1 MVHVKIKD
9 LIAFIEWDDPHS
21 SVNVLSEK
29 SLSEFSKV
37 LGELPKSV
45 QAVILISKKPSVF
58 IAGADLKEIQ
68 TLKTKEEFSEKI
80 KQAHKILLKMENSS
94 RTFISA
100 IHGACLGGG
109 TELALACDY
118 RIASL
123 HSSTNIG
130 LPEVQ
135 LGFIPGFGGT
145 VRLPRLI
152 GFIKALD
159 LILTG
164 KTISAKKAH
173 KLGLV
178 DEIEGIPSLLEE
190 SAEKLARSILKGKK
204 PRKRK
209 IVTPNLPSFLRAFI
223 VFITKRGILK
233 KTKGFYPAPLKA
245 LRLIHKTYAWPLE
258 KALAEEEKV
267 FCELAVT
274 EISRNLIRLFF
285 MTEEIKK
292 QTGSKDS
299 KKFPPMSRI
308 AVLGAGVMGSGIAY
322 VSADKGFETRL
333 FDLKKDQLLKG
344 RNQAHSLW
352 KKQLNRRKID
362 KFEKEMRQSRM
373 SYSLDGKGFETM
385 DLMIEAVVE
394 NMDVKKQVIE
404 TWSKRLKEEA
414 IFASNTS
421 SLSVTKMS
429 KFYKNPSRFIGLH
442 FFNPVYKMPLV
453 EIIKGDQTSD
463 ETTARVFQFT
473 KKLGKKPVI
482 VKDSPGFL
490 VNRLLMP
497 WLTES
502 LYLFEEGLSIRAI
515 DQTFLKWGFPMGP
528 FRLMDEVGLDV
539 CVQVIKSF
547 IDQGLKLS
555 VPSFIDKLVMNEALG
570 KKTGLGFYHY
580 TSQGQAR
587 AVNKAMESLIDVQQG
602 SSLKTEE
609 SLRRGL
615 YRMINECIFVLE
627 EEVVSRP
634 ETIDFAMIMGAGFP
648 PFYGGPLRYAEQ
660 EGLSSI
666 LKDLETWCEE
676 GLSRFKPADLLT
688 KLVSDNQSFYKKT
701 LERRE

>member
-1 MVHVKIKD
+1 MVNLRIKD
-9 LIAFIEWDDPHS
+9 LVAFIDWDDPNS
-21 SVNVLSEK
+21 SANVLSEK
-29 SLSEFSKV
+29 SLSEFSKI
-37 LGELPKSV
+37 LDELPKSV
-45 QAVILISKKPSVF
+45 QAVILISKKPSIF

-80 KQAHKILLKMENSS
+80 NQAHKILLKMEKSS

-164 KTISAKKAH
+164 KTIPAKKAH
-173 KLGLV
+173 KLGVV

-190 SAEKLARSILKGKK
+190 SAEKLAYSILKGKR

-209 IVTPNLPSFLRAFI
+209 TSAPNLPSLLRAVV

-245 LRLIHKTYAWPLE
+245 LKLMHKTYSWSLE

-292 QTGSKDS
+292 QTGSKDA

-322 VSADKGFETRL
+322 VCADKGFETRL
-333 FDLKKDQLLKG
+333 FDLKKEQLLKG

-362 KFEKEMRQSRM
+362 KFEKEMRKSRM
-373 SYSLDGKGFETM
+373 SYSVDGKGFEAT

-404 TWSKRLKEEA
+404 TWSKRLKEDA

-421 SLSVTKMS
+421 SLSVIKMS
-429 KFYKNPSRFIGLH
+429 KFYKDPSRFIGLH

-502 LYLFEEGLSIRAI
+502 LYLWEEGLSIHAI
-515 DQTFLKWGFPMGP
+515 DQNFSKWGFPMGP

-547 IDQGLKLS
+547 IKQGLKLS
-555 VPSFIDKLVMNEALG
+555 VPAFMDKLVMNESLG

-580 TSQGQAR
+580 TNQGQSR
-587 AVNKAMESLIDVQQG
+587 AVNKAMENLIEIKSRSLNAETA
-602 SSLKTEE
+602 LK
-609 SLRRGL
+609 RGV
-615 YRMINECIFVLE
+615 YRMINECAFVLE
-627 EEVVSRP
+627 EKVVSKP

-648 PFYGGPLRYAEQ
+648 PFYGGPLRYAEK
-660 EGLSSI
+660 EGLSNI
-666 LKDLETWCEE
+666 VKDLENWCDQ
-676 GLSRFKPADLLT
+676 GLERFKPADLLT
-688 KLVSDNQSFYKKT
+688 KLVSDNQSLYRNKVFS
-701 LERRE
+701 

>member
-1 MVHVKIKD
+1 MVNLKIKD
-9 LIAFIEWDDPHS
+9 LIAFVEWDDPHS
-21 SVNVLSEK
+21 SANVLSEK

-37 LGELPKSV
+37 LDEIPESV
-45 QAVILISKKPSVF
+45 QAVILISKKPSIF

-80 KQAHKILLKMENSS
+80 RQAHKIFLKMEKSP
-94 RTFISA
+94 RTFICA

-123 HSSTNIG
+123 HGSTNIG

-152 GFIKALD
+152 GFVKALD
-159 LILTG
+159 MIVTG
-164 KTISAKKAH
+164 KTIPAKKAH

-190 SAEKLARSILKGKK
+190 SAEKFARSVLKGES

-209 IVTPNLPSFLRAFI
+209 LSLSNLPSFLRFFI
-223 VFITKRGILK
+223 VLIAKRGVLK
-233 KTKGFYPAPLKA
+233 KTRGFYPAPLKA
-245 LRLIHKTYAWPLE
+245 LRLMHKTYSWSME
-258 KALAEEEKV
+258 KALEEEEKV

-292 QTGSKDS
+292 QTGFPSNES
-299 KKFPPMSRI
+299 KKISPVSRI

-322 VSADKGFETRL
+322 VCADKGFETRF
-333 FDLKKDQLLKG
+333 FDLKKEQLLKA
-344 RNQAHSLW
+344 RNQAYSLW
-352 KKQLNRRKID
+352 KKQLNRRRID
-362 KFEKEMRQSRM
+362 KFEKEMRQSKI
-373 SYSLDGKGFETM
+373 SYSWDGRGFETT
-385 DLMIEAVVE
+385 DLLIEAVFE
-394 NMDVKKQVIE
+394 SMDVKKQVIE
-404 TWSKRLKEEA
+404 TWSKRLKESA
-414 IFASNTS
+414 VFASNTS

-429 KFYKNPSRFIGLH
+429 KFYKDPSRFIGLH

-453 EIIKGDQTSD
+453 EIIRGDQTSD

-502 LYLFEEGLSIRAI
+502 LYLLEEGLSVRAI

-547 IDQGLKLS
+547 IQQGLKLS
-555 VPSFIDKLVMNEALG
+555 VPSFVDKLVMDGALG
-570 KKTGLGFYHY
+570 RKTGLGFYHY
-580 TSQGQAR
+580 ASQGKSR
-587 AVNKAMESLIDVQQG
+587 AVNKAMESLIEVKG
-602 SSLKTEE
+602 R
-609 SLRRGL
+609 SLRAEEALNRGL
-615 YRMINECIFVLE
+615 YRMINECAFVLE
-627 EEVVSRP
+627 EEIVSRS

-648 PFYGGPLRYAEQ
+648 PFYGGPLRYAEK
-660 EGLSSI
+660 EGLDSI
-666 LKDLETWCEE
+666 VKDMEKWCDE
-676 GLSRFKPADLLT
+676 GLIRFKPAELLK
-688 KLVSDNQSFYKKT
+688 KLVSDDKSFYK
-701 LERRE
+701 

>member
-1 MVHVKIKD
+1 MVNLKIKD
-9 LIAFIEWDDPHS
+9 LIAFIEWDDPRS

-29 SLSEFSKV
+29 SLSEFSKI
-37 LGELPKSV
+37 LDEIPESV
-45 QAVILISKKPSVF
+45 HAVILISKKPSVF

-68 TLKTKEEFSEKI
+68 TLKTKEDFSEKI
-80 KQAHKILLKMENSS
+80 KQAHKIFQKMEKSS

-109 TELALACDY
+109 TELVLACDY

-164 KTISAKKAH
+164 KAVPAKKAH

-178 DEIEGIPSLLEE
+178 DEIEGIPSLLGE

-209 IVTPNLPSFLRAFI
+209 VVTPNLPSFLRAFI
-223 VFITKRGILK
+223 VLFIRRGILK

-245 LRLIHKTYAWPLE
+245 LRLIHKTYSWPVE

-285 MTEEIKK
+285 MTEEIRK
-292 QTGSKDS
+292 QTGSSES
-299 KKFPPMSRI
+299 KKYPPISRI

-322 VSADKGFETRL
+322 VSADRGFETRL

-352 KKQLNRRKID
+352 KKQLKRRRID

-373 SYSLDGKGFETM
+373 SYSLDGKGFETT

-394 NMDVKKQVIE
+394 NMDIKKQVIE
-404 TWSKRLKEEA
+404 NWSNHLKEEA

-429 KFYKNPSRFIGLH
+429 KFYKDPSRFIGLH

-463 ETTARVFQFT
+463 ETTSRVFQFT

-497 WLTES
+497 WLSES
-502 LYLFEEGLSIRAI
+502 LYLWEEGLSIRAI

-555 VPSFIDKLVMNEALG
+555 VPSFIDKLVMNESLG

-580 TSQGQAR
+580 TDQGQAR
-587 AVNKAMESLIDVQQG
+587 AVNKGMESLIDVKGQ
-602 SSLKTEE
+602 SLKEAE
-609 SLRRGL
+609 ALKRGL
-615 YRMINECIFVLE
+615 YRMINECAFVLE

-648 PFYGGPLRYAEQ
+648 PFYGGPLRYAQQ
-660 EGLSSI
+660 EGLDSI
-666 LKDLETWCEE
+666 LKDLETWCDQD
-676 GLSRFKPADLLT
+676 LSRFKPADLL
-688 KLVSDNQSFYKKT
+688 KNLVSDNQSLYK
-701 LERRE
+701 

>member
-1 MVHVKIKD
+1 MVNVKIKD
-9 LIAFIEWDDPHS
+9 LVAFVEWDDPNS
-21 SVNVLSEK
+21 SANVLSEK
-29 SLSEFSKV
+29 SLSEFSKI
-37 LGELPKSV
+37 LDELEESV
-45 QAVILISKKPSVF
+45 QAVILISKKPSIF

-80 KQAHKILLKMENSS
+80 GQAHKIFLKMEKSS

-123 HSSTNIG
+123 HHSTNIG

-164 KTISAKKAH
+164 KTIPAKKAH
-173 KLGLV
+173 RLGLV
-178 DEIEGIPSLLEE
+178 DEIEGIPSLLAE
-190 SAEKLARSILKGKK
+190 SAEKLARSILKGTR

-209 IVTPNLPSFLRAFI
+209 TSVPNLPSLLRAVI

-245 LRLIHKTYAWPLE
+245 LKLMHKTYSWPVE
-258 KALAEEEKV
+258 KALVEEEKV

-292 QTGSKDS
+292 QSGFPSSET
-299 KKFPPMSRI
+299 KKNNPVSRT

-322 VSADKGFETRL
+322 VCADKGFETRL
-333 FDLKKDQLLKG
+333 FDVNKDQLLKG
-344 RNQAHSLW
+344 RNQAYSLW
-352 KKQLNRRKID
+352 QKQLNRRKID

-373 SYSLDGKGFETM
+373 SYSLDGKGFETT

-404 TWSKRLKEEA
+404 SWSKSLKEEA

-429 KFYKNPSRFIGLH
+429 KFYKDPSRFIGLH

-497 WLTES
+497 WLSES
-502 LYLFEEGLSIRAI
+502 LYLLEEGLSIRTI

-547 IDQGLKLS
+547 IEQGLKLS
-555 VPSFIDKLVMNEALG
+555 VPNFVDKLVIKESLG
-570 KKTGLGFYHY
+570 KKTGVGFYHY
-580 TSQGQAR
+580 TSQGQSR
-587 AVNKAMESLIDVQQG
+587 AVNKAMENLIEIKSRSLNTETA
-602 SSLKTEE
+602 LK
-609 SLRRGL
+609 RGL
-615 YRMINECIFVLE
+615 YRMINECAFVLE
-627 EEVVSRP
+627 EEVVSKP
-634 ETIDFAMIMGAGFP
+634 EAIDFAMIMGAGFP

-660 EGLSSI
+660 EGLDNI
-666 LKDLETWCEE
+666 LKDLETWCDQ
-676 GLSRFKPADLLT
+676 GLERFKPAHLLT
-688 KLVSDNQSFYKKT
+688 KLVSDNQSLYKK
-701 LERRE
+701 